1 MGLLTGS
8 ISVSRYKVAY
18 PEDVDFDAAAFR
30 AIQPGSEV
38 RESVG
43 FIPYEP
49 EAAYEVGARRYA
61 FRVRIDRLRP
71 DNTAVKERLKQL
83 VAVEL
88 EQTGMQ
94 YVGSRKKK
102 ELKQMAEEE
111 IIVRT
116 SPRSKIIECAIDGNI
131 LWIGTA
137 AKSDLGTV
145 TTALR
150 RVGVEASPK
159 VPWVDHGLPEAYSDI
174 VETRE
179 EAESVHGCHF
189 LKALIGDPEFPV
201 EPESGMARLATHGA
215 RIGLS
220 GEVLADLHRYLERGA
235 EVLALKFVAG
245 GENAFTLDGPSF
257 RIRGLSLLPV
267 KSDHWTLDL
276 DVRLERLADLYER
289 LETKFEE
296 LMVRSPQRSSERSS
310 ERPSEDGESPGTL
323 VPVDPEAPA
332 TEAPTPEASAAEDV
346 ESPGG
351 GWREAVD
358 AGDAVDGGEEE

>member
-8 ISVSRYKVAY
+8 ISVSRYNVAY
-18 PEDVDFDAAAFR
+18 PEDVDFDTAAFR

-49 EAAYEVGARRYA
+49 EAAYEVGTRRYA

-71 DNTAVKERLKQL
+71 DTTAVKERLKQL
-83 VAVEL
+83 MAVEL
-88 EQTGMQ
+88 EQSGMQ

-102 ELKQMAEEE
+102 ELKQVAEEE

-116 SPRSKIIECAIDGNI
+116 SPRSKIIECAIDGST
-131 LWIGTA
+131 LWVGTA

-189 LKALIGDPEFPV
+189 LKALIGDPDFPV

-215 RIGLS
+215 RIGLA

-289 LETKFEE
+289 LERKFEE
-296 LMVRSPQRSSERSS
+296 LMVRAPRRSSERDA
-310 ERPSEDGESPGTL
+310 ERPADEARPASEP
-323 VPVDPEAPA
+323 APA
-332 TEAPTPEASAAEDV
+332 GPAPASSAPASPAPAAPDGASDEG
-346 ESPGG
+346 EGG
-351 GWREAVD
+351 GAWRQAVD
-358 AGDAVDGGEEE
+358 AGEEE